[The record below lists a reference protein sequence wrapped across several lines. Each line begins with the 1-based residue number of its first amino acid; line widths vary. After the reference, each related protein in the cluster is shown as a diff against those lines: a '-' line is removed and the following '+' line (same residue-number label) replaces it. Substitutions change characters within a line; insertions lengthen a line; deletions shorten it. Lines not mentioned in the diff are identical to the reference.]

1 MQAVSDRLH
10 VHQGKIM
17 SNQTQASDKP
27 YYAIRAIQVHL
38 YDAKRSLTRAAMNIE
53 DLPKE
58 EAECFAKTVTAIKEI
73 IGDLEISIEMLSKFP
88 A

>member
-1 MQAVSDRLH
+1 
-10 VHQGKIM
+10 M
-17 SNQTQASDKP
+17 SNQTQVSDTIKG
-27 YYAIRAIQVHL
+27 IQVHFN
-38 YDAKRSLTRAAMNIE
+38 DAKRSLTWAAMNIE

-73 IGDLEISIEMLSKFP
+73 IGDLEISREMLSKFP